1 MTCRKK
7 ERKRIRKTNQNFHF
21 CLILL
26 AIVDPDDNQTIF
38 SRASEISI
46 QQGCGSVLYAKFT
59 PKTLL

>member
-38 SRASEISI
+38 SRALLDADF
-46 QQGCGSVLYAKFT
+46 CGSVLYAKFT